1 MGGVGTRN
9 TGPYIS
15 IYIFTLPFCKSSH
28 YDFSFAIRD
37 LLVAKCTSRFWM
49 PRLVSQDLIKR
60 IILNTTGFDVV
71 NNAVR
76 SRLVDQM
83 TALCHSCSYER

>member
-1 MGGVGTRN
+1 M
-9 TGPYIS
+9 
-15 IYIFTLPFCKSSH
+15 
-28 YDFSFAIRD
+28 
-37 LLVAKCTSRFWM
+37 AKCTSRFWM